1 MKQRPGEKIK
11 MLSVDELLGV
21 PTGDPVTDILVEKI
35 YPFEGHPF
43 KVVDDEKM
51 EELV

>member
-35 YPFEGHPF
+35 ALLKLPSFSSTNSRYSLFS
-43 KVVDDEKM
+43 
-51 EELV
+51 